1 MVRPSILPNFIVI
14 GAMRAGTTTLYHHL
28 RNHPDIGMSRTK
40 ETDFF
45 VTAMNYPLGFDWYHR
60 QFTPG
65 YSVYGEVSPNY
76 AKHDLWKG
84 VPELIKQ
91 AAPEVRLIFI
101 ARDPVD
107 RFVSHYL
114 HSWHVGHTSVRPE
127 HLLGSGNGQHM
138 LETSRYAAQLR
149 IYLDH
154 FPRNRI
160 LILDF
165 DELRTDA
172 QSAVNR
178 ATDFWTWA
186 GIPSPGSRSA
196 TTRTPSPDCPRRAAR
211 LAQPDRAAL
220 RRADHAARCGI
231 GRDGCCRS
239 ARGAPI
245 RRSVPDIRAEAAERL
260 AADTAE
266 FREMS
271 G

>member
-1 MVRPSILPNFIVI
+1 MVRHAILPDFIVI

-28 RNHPDIGMSRTK
+28 RNHPDIGMSRMK

-65 YSVYGEVSPNY
+65 YPVHGEVSPNY

-91 AAPEVRLIFI
+91 AAPEVRLIFL

-114 HSWHVGHTSVRPE
+114 HSWHVGHTDVRPE
-127 HLLGSGNGQHM
+127 HLLESGNGQHM

-149 IYLDH
+149 TYLDH

-165 DELRTDA
+165 DELA
-172 QSAVNR
+172 E
-178 ATDFWTWA
+178 
-186 GIPSPGSRSA
+186 
-196 TTRTPSPDCPRRAAR
+196 DC
-211 LAQPDRAAL
+211 
-220 RRADHAARCGI
+220 RADGVWEFFFC
-231 GRDGCCRS
+231 
-239 ARGAPI
+239 AP
-245 RRSVPDIRAEAAERL
+245 PLKFTRAVGSPINPL
-260 AADTAE
+260 AIK
-266 FREMS
+266 
-271 G
+271 